1 MGINI
6 PTHNE
11 LIANRLDLQQLA
23 EYIGIHLFLVFAYLL
38 SYLIRVLVE
47 L

>member
-6 PTHNE
+6 PTCDE

-23 EYIGIHLFLVFAYLL
+23 EYIGMKLCLL
-38 SYLIRVLVE
+38 LLADI
-47 L
+47 